1 MSNAPDAEMSNAPE
15 TVRVLIADDQ
25 ELLRE
30 SFRVLVNAEPGLEVV
45 GLAEDGEAA
54 VKLSVSE
61 RPDVVL
67 MDVRMPGLDGI
78 EATRLIRAN
87 PDAEGVRVLV
97 LTMFDMDSYV
107 FAALRSGASG
117 FLLKDVAPAELV
129 RAIRTVAAG
138 QGLLAPSVTSRLI
151 EEFCRQPQNVPA
163 VSESLAPL
171 TAREREVLLLVTRGL
186 SNTEIAA
193 ELHVSMATVKTYI
206 GRLLDKLGAR
216 DRVQLVITGYEHGL
230 VTPSSPPHR

>member
-1 MSNAPDAEMSNAPE
+1 MSNPPVP
-15 TVRVLIADDQ
+15 VRVLIADDQ

-45 GLAEDGEAA
+45 GLAEDGDAA
-54 VKLSVSE
+54 VRLAVSE

-78 EATRLIRAN
+78 EATRLIRSN

-117 FLLKDVAPAELV
+117 FLLKDVAPADLV

-151 EEFCRQPQNVPA
+151 EEFCRQPEGVPT
-163 VSESLAPL
+163 VSDSLAPL

-230 VTPSSPPHR
+230 VTPSKGK

>member
-1 MSNAPDAEMSNAPE
+1 MSQSSAP
-15 TVRVLIADDQ
+15 VRVLIADDQ

-45 GLAEDGEAA
+45 GLAEDGDAA
-54 VKLSVSE
+54 VRLAVRE

-78 EATRLIRAN
+78 EATRLIRSH
-87 PDAEGVRVLV
+87 PQAEGVRVLV
-97 LTMFDMDSYV
+97 LTMFDLDSYV

-117 FLLKDVAPAELV
+117 FLLKDVAPADLV

-138 QGLLAPSVTSRLI
+138 QGLLAPSVTARLI
-151 EEFCRQPQNVPA
+151 AEFCRQPQATPE
-163 VSESLAPL
+163 VSASLEPL
-171 TAREREVLLLVTRGL
+171 TSREREVLLLVTKGL
-186 SNTEIAA
+186 SNAEIAA

-206 GRLLDKLGAR
+206 GRLFDKLGAR

-230 VTPSSPPHR
+230 VTPSRRSNHP

>member
-1 MSNAPDAEMSNAPE
+1 MSNLPDP
-15 TVRVLIADDQ
+15 VRVLIADDQ

-45 GLAEDGEAA
+45 GLAEDGDAA
-54 VKLSVSE
+54 VRMAVSE

-78 EATRLIRAN
+78 EATRLIRAH

-117 FLLKDVAPAELV
+117 FLLKDVAPADLV

-151 EEFCRQPQNVPA
+151 EEFCRQPQSVPA
-163 VSESLAPL
+163 VSDSLVPL
-171 TAREREVLLLVTRGL
+171 TGREREVLLLVTRGL

-230 VTPSSPPHR
+230 VTPSKGK